1 MKIRRFNEMNREEF
15 IKWLETETDFER
27 KYDRDNWDIFHRMV
41 DYADYIFDEVEV
53 NDDNVIFSWEYRTFG
68 DTEDKKDEYS
78 FEEFVDRY
86 KKDNLKY

>member
-41 DYADYIFDEVEV
+41 DYADYVFDG
-53 NDDNVIFSWEYRTFG
+53 W
-68 DTEDKKDEYS
+68 K
-78 FEEFVDRY
+78 
-86 KKDNLKY
+86 

>member
-1 MKIRRFNEMNREEF
+1 MKIRRFNEMNRDEF

-27 KYDRDNWDIFHRMV
+27 KYDRDGWDIFHRMV
-41 DYADYIFDEVEV
+41 DCADYIFDEVEV

-68 DTEDKKDEYS
+68 DTEYKKDEYS
-78 FEEFVDRY
+78 FDEFVDRY

>member
-41 DYADYIFDEVEV
+41 DYADYVFDEVEV

-78 FEEFVDRY
+78 FDEFVDRY
-86 KKDNLKY
+86 KKDTLKY

>member
-1 MKIRRFNEMNREEF
+1 MKIRRFNEMNRDEF
-15 IKWLETETDFER
+15 TKWLETETDFER
-27 KYDRDNWDIFHRMV
+27 KYDRDGWDIFHRMV

-68 DTEDKKDEYS
+68 DTEYKKDEYS
-78 FEEFVDRY
+78 FDEFVDRY

>member
-1 MKIRRFNEMNREEF
+1 MKIRRFNEMNRDEF

-27 KYDRDNWDIFHRMV
+27 KYDRDGWDIFHRMV

-68 DTEDKKDEYS
+68 DTEYKKDEYS
-78 FEEFVDRY
+78 FDEFVDRY